1 MKTTYIPKGETVTY
15 ETLNT
20 EHLVVNGKIEV
31 SGDITASRISG
42 HGSIY
47 ATRITADTIVADDV
61 DCATLVCEKLM
72 AKRVTAMEVFAS
84 HSAVVSCLLIASYVA
99 TGTLTVTL
107 SNVDEVCADRII
119 NLKVKRGGMLGLLV
133 RSALKG
139 AWLSFITPAPKPE
152 VMDAEYTVVNDEAV
166 VEEPQAEATPT
177 EDATADDVPDTPE
190 EAPPS
195 EESPTVDAD
204 AMRTMIA
211 ETVRA
216 VLDERDTADAKDFEL
231 QRMASMFKFCRNEGY
246 TLKVVPG
253 TPEENAPVFQPTLK
267 TVA

>member
-20 EHLVVNGKIEV
+20 EHLVVNGKLEV
-31 SGDITASRISG
+31 SGDISASRISG
-42 HGSIY
+42 HGSIF
-47 ATRITADTIVADDV
+47 ATRITADSIVADDV

-72 AKRVTAMEVFAS
+72 AKRVTAMEVYAS

-99 TGTLTVTL
+99 TSTLTVTL
-107 SNVDEVCADRII
+107 SDCDEVCADRII
-119 NLKVKRGGMLGLLV
+119 NLKSKHGGMFWLMV

-152 VMDAEYTVVNDEAV
+152 VMDAEYTVVNDDAV
-166 VEEPQAEATPT
+166 VEEPQAETAPSEETAT
-177 EDATADDVPDTPE
+177 EDVPDAPE
-190 EAPPS
+190 EAPSS
-195 EESPTVDAD
+195 EEIPAVDAE
-204 AMRTMIA
+204 AMRVMIA

-216 VLDERDTADAKDFEL
+216 VLNERDIADAKDFEL

>member
-20 EHLVVNGKIEV
+20 EHLVVEGKLEV
-31 SGDITASRISG
+31 SGDIAASRISG
-42 HGSIY
+42 HGSIF

-84 HSAVVSCLLIASYVA
+84 HSAVVSCLLVASYVA
-99 TGTLTVTL
+99 TGTLTVTI
-107 SNVDEVCADRII
+107 SDCDEVCADRII
-119 NLKVKRGGMLGLLV
+119 NLKSKRGGMFWLMV

-139 AWLSFITPAPKPE
+139 AWLSFITPAPKQE
-152 VMDAEYTVVNDEAV
+152 VMDAEYTVEGENETAEQAPAEDTTDTVEDTTPNDE
-166 VEEPQAEATPT
+166 EPSTA
-177 EDATADDVPDTPE
+177 ADD
-190 EAPPS
+190 ALR
-195 EESPTVDAD
+195 A
-204 AMRTMIA
+204 AIA

-216 VLDERDTADAKDFEL
+216 VLDEREATNSSDFEL
-231 QRMASMFKFCRNEGY
+231 QRFTSLFKLCREEGC

-253 TPEENAPVFQPTLK
+253 TPEENAPIFQPVLK
-267 TVA
+267 SVA